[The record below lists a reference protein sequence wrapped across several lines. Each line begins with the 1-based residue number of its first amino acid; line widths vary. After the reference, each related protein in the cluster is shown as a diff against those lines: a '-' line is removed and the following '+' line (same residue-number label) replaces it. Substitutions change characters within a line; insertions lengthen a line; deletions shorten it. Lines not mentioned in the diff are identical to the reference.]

1 MSGTEI
7 NRLFG
12 LAAGFVNHTSQHVFI
27 TGKAGTGKTTFLKYI
42 RESSFKKMAVVA
54 PTGVAAIN
62 AGGVTMHS
70 FFQLPFGVYLPTRQY
85 VQANTGGE
93 VVNEPLLL
101 KNIRFSSNKRELLKE
116 LELLIIDEVSMVRA
130 DMLDAIDA
138 ILRSYRRAPHLP
150 FGGVQV
156 LYIGDLFQLPPVANK
171 AEWNVLKDYYK
182 NPFFFD
188 AQVLQQVPPVYIELQ
203 KIYRQTDNH
212 FIDILNNIRNNVVT
226 PHDLNELHQHY
237 HPAFVP
243 AREDNFITLTSHNHR
258 ADTINR
264 SELKKLPGKVHAFEG
279 TVKGDFNEK
288 AFPVDQTLHLK
299 EGAQIMFI
307 KNDKGE
313 NRRFYNGKIGTI
325 ARIEEEK
332 IWVQFPGES
341 EELEL
346 EKETWRNIKYNYDKE
361 EDTIDE
367 EELGSY
373 TQYPIRLAWA
383 ITIHKSQGLTFE
395 KAIVD
400 AGDSFAAGQV
410 YVALSRLTSM
420 DGMVLYSKINPQC
433 ISTDERVL
441 AFAASA
447 PPEETLEQ
455 QLQEEQKK
463 FVENS
468 LVQTFDWSKLVHTLQ
483 LHLDD
488 YEGRQIHGKA
498 EATLWAEKLL
508 KKAAEHQQ
516 VALKFASQLEKILT
530 TAAADNYA
538 HLHQRIEAATTYFAK
553 AIDELIGEVQQH
565 AKDWE
570 KKAKTKKYIKD
581 LGILQ
586 TILNRKKLQI
596 QQTVH
601 VTTGL
606 AKGLDAASLLQIV
619 EEQRKATAVVAEEA
633 ATKIKEETRPPKG
646 HTKVLSLQL
655 FRQGKTIEEIAAE
668 RGLSPTTI
676 ETHLTL
682 FIPTGEVTIDE
693 LVPPEKIDPILQAI
707 EQTSLPSLVAI
718 KHKLSD
724 DFTFGEIK
732 AVLQYRQL
740 LQQQAAP
747 GEKEAS

>member
-12 LAAGFVNHTSQHVFI
+12 LAAGFVNHTAQHVFI

-42 RESSFKKMAVVA
+42 RESSFKKMAVIA

-62 AGGVTMHS
+62 AGGVTAHS
-70 FFQLPFGVYLPTRQY
+70 FFQLPFGVYLPTRQNVY
-85 VQANTGGE
+85 SEGNVE
-93 VVNEPLLL
+93 VVNEQMLL
-101 KNIRFSSNKRELLKE
+101 KNIRFSTSKRELLKE
-116 LELLIIDEVSMVRA
+116 LELLVIDEISMVRA

-138 ILRSYRRAPHLP
+138 ILRSYRRMPDIP

-156 LYIGDLFQLPPVANK
+156 LYIGDMYQLPPVANR
-171 AEWNVLKDYYK
+171 EDWSLMQEYYK
-182 NPFFFD
+182 SPFFFD
-188 AQVLQQVPPVYIELQ
+188 AQVLQQSPPVYIELQ
-203 KIYRQTDNH
+203 KIYRQSDAH
-212 FIDILNNIRNNVVT
+212 FIHILNNIRNNAVT
-226 PHDLNELHQHY
+226 TDDLDELHLHY
-237 HPAFVP
+237 NPQFVP
-243 AREDNFITLTSHNHR
+243 LREENYITLTSHNAK
-258 ADTINR
+258 ADAINR
-264 SELKKLPGKVHAFEG
+264 KELQNLPGRTYKFEG
-279 TVKGDFNEK
+279 EIKGDFNDK
-288 AFPVDQTLHLK
+288 AFPVDQTLQLK

-325 ARIEEEK
+325 KRIEDDK
-332 IWVQFPGES
+332 IYVLFPGED

-346 EKETWRNIKYNYDKE
+346 EKETWKNIRYKYDRE

-395 KAIVD
+395 RAIID
-400 AGDSFAAGQV
+400 AGESFAAGQV

-441 AFAASA
+441 QFAANA
-447 PPEETLEQ
+447 PSEEVLEEH
-455 QLQEEQKK
+455 LKEEQKR

-468 LVQTFDWSKLVHTLQ
+468 LVQTFDWSKLVYTLQ
-483 LHLDD
+483 LHLEE
-488 YEGRQIHGKA
+488 YEHRQIHGRA
-498 EATLWAEKLL
+498 EAYLWAEKLL
-508 KKAAEHQQ
+508 RKATEQKG
-516 VALKFASQLEKILT
+516 VAQKFATQLEKILT
-530 TAAADNYA
+530 TAAQDGYT

-553 AIDELIGEVQQH
+553 SIDELIAEVAEH
-565 AKDWE
+565 IKDFS
-570 KKAKTKKYIKD
+570 KRAKTKKYIKD
-581 LGILQ
+581 LGTLQ

-619 EEQRKATAVVAEEA
+619 EEQQKATAAAQEEV
-633 ATKIKEETRPPKG
+633 ATKIKEETKPPKG
-646 HTKVLSLQL
+646 HTKTLTLQL
-655 FRQGKTIEEIAAE
+655 FRQGKSIEEIAVE
-668 RGLSPTTI
+668 RGLSPNTI

-682 FIPTGEVTIDE
+682 FIPTGEVHINE
-693 LVPPEKIDPILQAI
+693 LVPEEKLENILQAI
-707 EQTSLPSLVAI
+707 AKTKEPGLTAI
-718 KHKLSD
+718 MRNLGSEY
-724 DFTFGEIK
+724 TFGEIK
-732 AVLQYRQL
+732 AVLQYREL
-740 LQQQAAP
+740 LHQQVQ
-747 GEKEAS
+747 KEV